1 MDDALAETI
10 IVKSSG
16 AKPTGRNNILEVA
29 VELCTR
35 LDDLG
40 FRYCVIGGVANQ
52 RWGEPRQTVDVDAM
66 LYLQFGNEQEVVNQL
81 LSIYESR
88 IDAPIPFALQN
99 RIVLL
104 ESELGTGID
113 VSLGGLPF
121 EERMVD
127 RASVWHVQGHGQIG
141 TCSAEDLVVLKAF
154 ASRPQDWIDVE
165 KVIIRQAKSL
175 DRNLIR
181 SELQPLAELKED
193 PEILT
198 QLEQLLNKHPA

>member
-1 MDDALAETI
+1 M
-10 IVKSSG
+10 KSG

-29 VELCTR
+29 VELCMR

-40 FRYCVIGGVANQ
+40 FPYCVIGGVANQ
-52 RWGEPRQTVDVDAM
+52 RWGEPRQTVDVDATV
-66 LYLQFGNEQEVVNQL
+66 YLEFGSEQEVATQL

-88 IDAPIPFALQN
+88 IGTPIPFAIEN

-104 ESELGTGID
+104 ISELGTGID
-113 VSLGGLPF
+113 VSLGGLPY
-121 EERMVD
+121 EERMIQ
-127 RASVWHVQGHGQIG
+127 RSSEWQIPSHGEIR
-141 TCSAEDLVVLKAF
+141 TCSAEDLIVLKAF

-165 KVIIRQAKSL
+165 KVIIRQAKNL

-181 SELQPLAELKED
+181 SEIQPLTELKED

-198 QLEQLLNKHPA
+198 QLEQLLKKHPATSN